1 MLSRVAETLYWLG
14 RYLERAENTARF
26 INSTTQVLLD
36 LPRDAAFG
44 WDVLLKVAGLDHVFA
59 KHHPQLAQAD
69 EDSIVSFLIEDEKNP
84 GSILSGIHNARE
96 NARTV
101 REVLPMELWERI
113 NSLFLYIRDNAARA
127 KIGRGPRND
136 VLQGVIGRLESIIGL
151 LVGSMS
157 RDVAYQLIKL
167 GRNIERAD
175 MTTRIVDVNSAV
187 RLPRDPA
194 LASVATERMWISTL
208 NALSAYQMYRRH
220 VGVHVVANAVVDYLL
235 KDPHFPRTVLQCLAE
250 VEGCL
255 SVLPDHTDSMRRV
268 RQAWRRIEQMQLDD
282 LKPTV
287 LHEYLDQVQSDLG
300 AIHTAVAKQYFHLHQ
315 QANGNGSGN
324 GHGEAVGQIQAQTA

>member
-1 MLSRVAETLYWLG
+1 MLSRVAENLYWLG

-44 WDVLLKVAGLDHVFA
+44 WDVLLMVSGLDHVFA
-59 KHHPQLAQAD
+59 ERYPDLAQAD
-69 EDSIVSFLIEDEKNP
+69 EDSLMPFLIEDESNP
-84 GSILSGIHNARE
+84 SSILSSIHNARE

-113 NSLFLYIRDNAARA
+113 NSLYLYIRDNAARA
-127 KIGRGPRND
+127 KQGRGPRNE
-136 VLQGVIGRLESIIGL
+136 VLQGVIGRRESIIGL
-151 LVGSMS
+151 LTGSMS
-157 RDVAYQLIKL
+157 RDIAYQCIKL
-167 GRNIERAD
+167 GRNVERAD

-194 LASVATERMWISTL
+194 LASVAIERMWMSTL

-220 VGVHVVANAVVDYLL
+220 VSVHVRSNEVVNFLL
-235 KDPHFPRTVLQCLAE
+235 KDPYFPRTVLHCLAE
-250 VEGCL
+250 IEECV
-255 SVLPDHTDSMRRV
+255 SVLPDHLVAMKKIRQACRRV
-268 RQAWRRIEQMQLDD
+268 EKMQLND

-287 LHEYLDQVQSDLG
+287 LHEYLDQIQSDLSE
-300 AIHTAVAKQYFHLHQ
+300 IHGAVAKQYFHLHHNLG
-315 QANGNGSGN
+315 AGGT
-324 GHGEAVGQIQAQTA
+324 AQ

>member
-1 MLSRVAETLYWLG
+1 MLSRVAENLYWLG

-44 WDVLLKVAGLDHVFA
+44 WDVLLKVAGLDHLFEESGLPA
-59 KHHPQLAQAD
+59 I
-69 EDSIVSFLIEDEKNP
+69 EDNIVTFLVDDEKNP
-84 GSILSGIHNARE
+84 SSILSSIHSARE

-113 NSLFLYIRDNAARA
+113 NSLYLYIRDNAERV
-127 KIGRGPRND
+127 KLGRGPRNE
-136 VLQGVIGRLESIIGL
+136 VLAGVIGRRESILGL
-151 LVGSMS
+151 ITSTMS
-157 RDVAYQLIKL
+157 QDVAYQFIKL
-167 GRNIERAD
+167 GRNVERAD
-175 MTTRIVDVNSAV
+175 MTTRIIDVNSAV

-194 LASVATERMWISTL
+194 LSAVATERMWMSTL

-220 VGVHVVANAVVDYLL
+220 INVHVRPNEVVNYLL
-235 KDPHFPRTVLQCLAE
+235 KNPHFPRTVLHCLSE
-250 VEGCL
+250 IEGCL
-255 SVLPDHTDSMRRV
+255 SVLPAHREAMKKV
-268 RQAWRRIEQMQLDD
+268 RQAWRRVESMQLND

-300 AIHTAVAKQYFHLHQ
+300 EVHTAVAQQYFHLHQ
-315 QANGNGSGN
+315 QAV
-324 GHGEAVGQIQAQTA
+324 EQ

>member
-1 MLSRVAETLYWLG
+1 MLSRVAESLYWLG

-44 WDVLLKVAGLDHVFA
+44 WDVLLKVAGLDHEFA
-59 KHHPQLAQAD
+59 SRYQHAD
-69 EDSIVSFLIEDEKNP
+69 EDSLMSFLIEDEENP
-84 GSILSGIHNARE
+84 GSILSCIHNARE

-113 NSLFLYIRDNAARA
+113 NSLYLYIRKNAARA
-127 KIGRGPRND
+127 KQGRGPRHE
-136 VLQGVIGRLESIIGL
+136 VLLGVIGRRESIIGL
-151 LVGSMS
+151 LTGSMS

-187 RLPRDPA
+187 HLPTDPA
-194 LASVATERMWISTL
+194 LASLTALRMWMSTL
-208 NALSAYQMYRRH
+208 NALSAYQMYRNH
-220 VGVHVVANAVVDYLL
+220 VGVHVRANDVVNYLL
-235 KDPHFPRTVLQCLAE
+235 KNPHFPRTVLHCLAE
-250 VEGCL
+250 IEGCL
-255 SVLPDHTDSMRRV
+255 SVLPDHIAAMKKVRQTWRRV
-268 RQAWRRIEQMQLDD
+268 ESMQLEG

-287 LHEYLDQVQSDLG
+287 LHEYLDQVQSDLAG
-300 AIHTAVAKQYFHLHQ
+300 VHGAVAKQYFHLH
-315 QANGNGSGN
+315 
-324 GHGEAVGQIQAQTA
+324 HQTSEQ